1 MKADHSLRGLNADHS
16 FWGQRAA
23 HVAARRIAVPAHW
36 VASSALLPTCSR
48 SPDTKRSHAH
58 HRHAGHPIVDDIKY
72 GGRGGTLG
80 SAAEEVA
87 AARSVVE
94 LLPATPS
101 FPAES
106 YDALCE
112 GRLGLGVA

>member
-1 MKADHSLRGLNADHS
+1 MMRTREQKTDTN
-16 FWGQRAA
+16 
-23 HVAARRIAVPAHW
+23 
-36 VASSALLPTCSR
+36 LLLMNSTFGSMQSHCPF
-48 SPDTKRSHAH
+48 SHAH

>member
-1 MKADHSLRGLNADHS
+1 MAQLRLHIGLPP
-16 FWGQRAA
+16 QR
-23 HVAARRIAVPAHW
+23 
-36 VASSALLPTCSR
+36 LLPTCSR
-48 SPDTKRSHAH
+48 YPDTKRSHAH

-72 GGRGGTLG
+72 GGRGGAVG
-80 SAAEEVA
+80 SAAEEEV
-87 AARSVVE
+87 AARSVAE

-112 GRLGLGVA
+112 GWLGLGRPDTAPNQRAISK